1 MPIIIRGNHLIG
13 HVRRQQWQGSSRWC
27 SGSGRCQQTPTA
39 AAVSRTIADHRFVA
53 LTWSRVVDGRSDWPF
68 LNLGDI
74 HPRTTARGLW
84 PAPPAASI
92 SKPTSAVGQTKR
104 AHKHETVRDLVRARE
119 EQLHHTS
126 NKSLHANANCAWPR
140 CVLTLTLS
148 TRSHRA
154 SRRTH
159 PGLLAQQTPSRARST
174 RRQTCF

>member
-1 MPIIIRGNHLIG
+1 
-13 HVRRQQWQGSSRWC
+13 
-27 SGSGRCQQTPTA
+27 
-39 AAVSRTIADHRFVA
+39 
-53 LTWSRVVDGRSDWPF
+53 
-68 LNLGDI
+68 
-74 HPRTTARGLW
+74 
-84 PAPPAASI
+84 
-92 SKPTSAVGQTKR
+92 
-104 AHKHETVRDLVRARE
+104 VRDLVRARE